1 MALQTLVLAL
11 LFVWLVYAVISQNL
25 SSKTKEAACS
35 PPPIF
40 PSWIPFASHIYG
52 IATKGSNV
60 YLSSLC
66 STQNSPIKTL
76 KLPGMDMHLVH
87 PLDQASMKL
96 FTSMRHLSLMTVF
109 RVAVGPS
116 MGLVPASEKFLTDP
130 DTGDFKRGLSKL
142 FNGEL
147 RNMENL
153 QKYAGQM
160 ETVIDEYWN
169 EAAPKHGSTVEIGL
183 GSWIFDFLSRSM
195 GDVFWGEEGPF
206 KEKDFRESLRL
217 FIQNLESLRNPIPWL
232 VSSEIRSARK
242 SVRDKISQST
252 ESESYGNQDKQGLT
266 LFAKLASLYESLE
279 IPREGFTDC
288 HLTAIVGLMSNVI
301 NIMIWAMCEVVA
313 NPKLSASLITEIEAV
328 INGSSTNMTIE
339 VDHLRRSCPLLAA
352 TWYELL
358 RTYGDAPVAR
368 GVYENSLFGDKY
380 RIEKGSILMT
390 PIHLHN
396 FDMDIWGE
404 DVELF
409 RPSRFL
415 ENGGINQELV
425 KHLNVFGLP
434 GMHQCPGRYLALNLT
449 VGLLAKCL
457 LIFEFTP
464 TPGEALGE
472 GIVPSRKDTMLGL
485 PALSRDPIVYLKRRG
500 EIESVRLL
508 FDNVK
513 PGW

>member
-1 MALQTLVLAL
+1 MALQTLVLAV
-11 LFVWLVYAVISQNL
+11 LFVWIVYAAISQRL
-25 SSKTKEAACS
+25 SPKAKATSS

-52 IATKGSNV
+52 IATKGSNE

-87 PLDQASMKL
+87 PLDLASMKL

-147 RNMENL
+147 RNMDNL
-153 QKYAGQM
+153 KKYAGQM
-160 ETVIDEYWN
+160 DAVIDEYWN
-169 EAAPKHGSTVEIGL
+169 ETAPKHDSVSEVGL
-183 GSWIFDFLSRSM
+183 GSWTFDFLSRSM

-206 KEKDFRESLRL
+206 KEKEFRDSLRI
-217 FIQNLESLRNPIPWL
+217 FIQNLETLRNPIPWL
-232 VSSEIRSARK
+232 VPSEIRSARE
-242 SVRDKISQST
+242 SVRDKISQNT
-252 ESESYGNQDKQGLT
+252 ENESYGNQEKQGLT
-266 LFAKLASLYESLE
+266 LFAKLASLYESLD
-279 IPREGFTDC
+279 IPHEGFTDC

-301 NIMIWAMCEVVA
+301 NIMVWAMCEVVSS
-313 NPKLSASLITEIEAV
+313 PKLSASLLAEIEAV
-328 INGSSTNMTIE
+328 VNDSSTNVIIE
-339 VDHLRRSCPLLAA
+339 VDHLRCSCPLLVA

-380 RIEKGSILMT
+380 QLKKGSILMS

-396 FDMDIWGE
+396 FDKDIWGE

-415 ENGGINQELV
+415 EKGEIDQDLV

-457 LIFEFTP
+457 LTFEITP
-464 TPGEALGE
+464 TPAEALGK
-472 GIVPSRKDTMLGL
+472 GVVPARKDTMLGL
-485 PALSRDPIVYLKRRG
+485 PALSRDPMVHLKRR
-500 EIESVRLL
+500 ERIEGVHLL

>member
-1 MALQTLVLAL
+1 M
-11 LFVWLVYAVISQNL
+11 
-25 SSKTKEAACS
+25 
-35 PPPIF
+35 
-40 PSWIPFASHIYG
+40 
-52 IATKGSNV
+52 
-60 YLSSLC
+60 
-66 STQNSPIKTL
+66 
-76 KLPGMDMHLVH
+76 
-87 PLDQASMKL
+87 
-96 FTSMRHLSLMTVF
+96 
-109 RVAVGPS
+109 
-116 MGLVPASEKFLTDP
+116 
-130 DTGDFKRGLSKL
+130 
-142 FNGEL
+142 
-147 RNMENL
+147 
-153 QKYAGQM
+153 
-160 ETVIDEYWN
+160 
-169 EAAPKHGSTVEIGL
+169 
-183 GSWIFDFLSRSM
+183 
-195 GDVFWGEEGPF
+195 
-206 KEKDFRESLRL
+206 
-217 FIQNLESLRNPIPWL
+217 ESLRNPIPWL

-242 SVRDKISQST
+242 SVREKINQST
-252 ESESYGNQDKQGLT
+252 ENESYGNQDKQGLT

-339 VDHLRRSCPLLAA
+339 VDHLRRSCPLLVA

-380 RIEKGSILMT
+380 QLEKGSILMT

-396 FDMDIWGE
+396 FDKDIWGE

-457 LIFEFTP
+457 LTFEFTP

-472 GIVPSRKDTMLGL
+472 GIVPARKDTMLGL
-485 PALSRDPIVYLKRRG
+485 PALSRDPIVYLKHREETEG
-500 EIESVRLL
+500 VQLL